1 MYVEVRDTMG
11 DKNIF
16 DECDIDDIERLKF
29 FTGDV
34 NSLLDNIIC
43 NLMVGVGVFK
53 VASLKDISARYL
65 SDNYF
70 KVVGYSKKEYENRKD
85 KPTSFLVDADEKKL
99 LEKIDEAIK
108 GDGRFKCICRRYK
121 SDENMVY
128 FNINGVLI
136 GYEEG
141 EPLFLTT
148 ISDITSDIYENE
160 RLNELR
166 IAEEKLE
173 IEKQRYRILEET
185 THALLFEY
193 IIDEDTMILNYNF
206 PDNHERKII
215 KEYTEF
221 SYRNPLVHKRH
232 IDKFLNALK
241 HACEVPTEGTLEYL
255 SEVSGK
261 GYQWHRAIYSSVETK
276 GEKIISVVGRIY
288 NIHNEVM
295 EREKQAGFAM
305 IDGLTGA
312 YIRKA
317 GYDKMNKEY
326 KSNINA
332 KRYLILLDV
341 DNFKEVNDTRG
352 HSTGDIVLK
361 KLSQEA
367 IELFGESGFVTRYG
381 GDEFLVFVQNLEYDK
396 VEEKL
401 ADLHRYIKKLSDSL
415 EVDLDFSEGIVKWQE
430 MTLSQAF
437 EIVDARMYENK
448 RAKK

>member
-1 MYVEVRDTMG
+1 
-11 DKNIF
+11 
-16 DECDIDDIERLKF
+16 
-29 FTGDV
+29 
-34 NSLLDNIIC
+34 
-43 NLMVGVGVFK
+43 
-53 VASLKDISARYL
+53 
-65 SDNYF
+65 
-70 KVVGYSKKEYENRKD
+70 
-85 KPTSFLVDADEKKL
+85 
-99 LEKIDEAIK
+99 
-108 GDGRFKCICRRYK
+108 
-121 SDENMVY
+121 
-128 FNINGVLI
+128 
-136 GYEEG
+136 
-141 EPLFLTT
+141 
-148 ISDITSDIYENE
+148 
-160 RLNELR
+160 
-166 IAEEKLE
+166 
-173 IEKQRYRILEET
+173 
-185 THALLFEY
+185 
-193 IIDEDTMILNYNF
+193 
-206 PDNHERKII
+206 
-215 KEYTEF
+215 
-221 SYRNPLVHKRH
+221 
-232 IDKFLNALK
+232 
-241 HACEVPTEGTLEYL
+241 
-255 SEVSGK
+255 
-261 GYQWHRAIYSSVETK
+261 
-276 GEKIISVVGRIY
+276 
-288 NIHNEVM
+288 
-295 EREKQAGFAM
+295 M